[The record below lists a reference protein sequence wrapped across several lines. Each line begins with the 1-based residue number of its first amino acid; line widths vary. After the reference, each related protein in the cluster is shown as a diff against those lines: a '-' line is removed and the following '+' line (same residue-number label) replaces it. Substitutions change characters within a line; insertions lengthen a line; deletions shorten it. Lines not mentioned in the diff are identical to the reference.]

1 MADDLKRMTL
11 VERLKKADY
20 VSRELSEHLR
30 QASLPKLTGLIRA
43 CREYDVTAVSDQQ
56 ILDRIHAVF
65 EADEFADKLLC
76 SSAHFWTVFVKTS
89 SQCCFRTLLLHY
101 FSVPLKRT
109 FSLELISGPF
119 R

>member
-65 EADEFADKLLC
+65 EADEFADKLFVQLRALLDSIREDVEPMLFSDA
-76 SSAHFWTVFVKTS
+76 SSPQLQRP
-89 SQCCFRTLLLHY
+89 SQEDLHAE
-101 FSVPLKRT
+101 S
-109 FSLELISGPF
+109 
-119 R
+119 